1 MRRKTMTAIVQHM
14 TEAKEYLI
22 FTLGDSITRGS
33 GASSDETAYTA
44 VMTRELAQRF
54 PQREILRY
62 DGQQARIPD
71 GELIP
76 VDHFDGPIAVQR
88 GSEGKLTVV
97 RCGIGGNTVRRLLN
111 RKGDY
116 AGREF
121 EGRRA
126 DLFTVMLGI
135 NDSLIKVKEKYVTPE
150 QYKKDL
156 CELLALLAET
166 NPEADVILMT
176 PTYYHDGST
185 PDSYLDLY
193 AEKMIEVAR
202 EQELPLI
209 DLHKMWMDHMV
220 VGADG
225 YGQGDWLPRD
235 KCHPGDLG
243 HRLLGEE
250 IVKRIFCEA

>member
-1 MRRKTMTAIVQHM
+1 MRSKTMKAIAKKM
-14 TEAKEYLI
+14 TESEEYL
-22 FTLGDSITRGS
+22 FLTLGDSITRGS
-33 GASSDETAYTA
+33 VASSDETTYTA
-44 VMTRELAQRF
+44 VLTRELAKRF
-54 PQREILRY
+54 PDKEILRY
-62 DGQQARIPD
+62 DGQQAKNAD
-71 GELIP
+71 GELLP
-76 VDHFDGPIAVQR
+76 VEHFDGPITVQK
-88 GSEGKLTVV
+88 GVVGTLTVV

-111 RKGDY
+111 RKDDY

-135 NDSLIKVKEKYVTPE
+135 NDSLVKNASKYVTPE
-150 QYKKDL
+150 QYKEDL
-156 CELLALLAET
+156 CELLELLANT

-185 PDSYLDLY
+185 PTSYLDLY

-209 DLHKMWMDHMV
+209 DMHKMWMDHMIL
-220 VGADG
+220 GG
-225 YGQGDWLPRD
+225 EGNGQGDWLPHD

-243 HRLLGEE
+243 HRILGEE
-250 IVKRIFCEA
+250 IAKRILDEN